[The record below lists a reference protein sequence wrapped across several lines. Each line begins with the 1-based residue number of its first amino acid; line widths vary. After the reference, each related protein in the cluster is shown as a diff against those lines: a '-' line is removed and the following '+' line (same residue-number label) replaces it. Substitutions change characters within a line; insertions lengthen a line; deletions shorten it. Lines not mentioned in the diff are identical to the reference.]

1 MGVLAWRGLAA
12 AALGC
17 ALLAGC
23 ADGPGAAALMDAGE
37 ESCAGRLGCVTDHN
51 IAAMV
56 DRPSDLARPRK
67 DRPRDALR
75 REAVLS
81 AWRGTPHAPRAP
93 KPAQGGAQ

>member
-1 MGVLAWRGLAA
+1 MGVSTWKGLAF

-23 ADGPGAAALMDAGE
+23 ADEPGAAALMDFGE

-56 DRPSDLARPRK
+56 DRPSDLTRPRK
-67 DRPRDALR
+67 DRPGDALR

-81 AWRGTPHAPRAP
+81 AWRGTPEAPRAP
-93 KPAQGGAQ
+93 KPGQGGAH